1 MPIYEYECEK
11 CGYQFEREQRMADA
25 PIKTCPKCKSR
36 RVNKLISRSS
46 FVLKGGGWYAD
57 GYADSSGDK
66 KSSDSDSSSTE
77 SSGSDKSESKNSDSK
92 EKKSTKK
99 DGGKGS
105 KKKGSKKS
113 AA

>member
-77 SSGSDKSESKNSDSK
+77 SSGSDPLPV
-92 EKKSTKK
+92 STVPPARISFTVLS
-99 DGGKGS
+99 GRLRLGPRSRG
-105 KKKGSKKS
+105 
-113 AA
+113 